1 MLALISPVERDSSQ
15 FLSATSQAANQNAWI
30 DAMKKIME
38 EDDKYSKLELVEV
51 AYGDDEPQK
60 STDQTAALLEKY
72 PDLKVICAP
81 TTVGIAAAAKYLQGQ
96 WICLQTDRSWTSI

>member
-1 MLALISPVERDSSQ
+1 
-15 FLSATSQAANQNAWI
+15 
-30 DAMKKIME
+30 MKKIME

-72 PDLKVICAP
+72 PDLKLSAHLQQLVSLQLLNTFR
-81 TTVGIAAAAKYLQGQ
+81 TTDLLAN
-96 WICLQTDRSWTSI
+96 